1 MIKELFTDIPEYVR
15 ITIYS
20 QTRRL
25 LNYSF
30 FDSSV
35 DREDILQSLL
45 MFYIEKF
52 RNKDI
57 PSESYVV
64 TSIKNEATRLI
75 KVKMREHLDLLI
87 SLDDI
92 VETHEFIDNSA
103 NFHNKEFNVL
113 ISAISKQLDE
123 RERIVLKM
131 ILDGKT
137 LDEISKNIHISK
149 NTIYKI
155 FNKIKKFCNFGE
167 RL

>member
-1 MIKELFTDIPEYVR
+1 MIKELFSDIPEYVR
-15 ITIYS
+15 ITIYT

-30 FDSSV
+30 FDSSF

-45 MFYIEKF
+45 VFYIEKF

-155 FNKIKKFCNFGE
+155 FNKIQKFCNFGE

>member
-1 MIKELFTDIPEYVR
+1 MIKELFSDIPEYVR
-15 ITIYS
+15 ITIYT

-25 LNYSF
+25 FNYSF
-30 FDSSV
+30 FDSSF

-45 MFYIEKF
+45 VFYIEKF

-64 TSIKNEATRLI
+64 TSINNEATRLI

-92 VETHEFIDNSA
+92 VETSEFIDYSS
-103 NFHNKEFNVL
+103 NFHKKEFNML

-123 RERIVLKM
+123 REHIVLKM
-131 ILDGKT
+131 ILEGKT
-137 LDEISKNIHISK
+137 LDCISKNIHISK